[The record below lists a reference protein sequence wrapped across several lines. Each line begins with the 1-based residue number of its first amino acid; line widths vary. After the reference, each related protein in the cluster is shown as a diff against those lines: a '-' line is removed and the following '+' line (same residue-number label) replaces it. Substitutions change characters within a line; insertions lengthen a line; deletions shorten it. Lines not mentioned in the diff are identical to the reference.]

1 MYTCI
6 ICTHQYLYYIFT
18 FSTDLNFARIYD
30 ASYHS
35 NIPGT
40 TPSFKVQNVTTGS
53 SITVKGI
60 NDLLSDVDNLTADV
74 GVDCPEYGMTAILT
88 TIDLIDGI
96 QDDAVQTFGK
106 HDIIVLTDA
115 SAKDDDLYE
124 RAIANAN
131 AADKPSVTVHFFYSG
146 GGCDG
151 IGFGHYND
159 VKCATGGYSVN
170 KINAANFKQFVNFVA
185 GSGSG
190 SCSDKKR
197 STLNLCQYFFISLFV
212 TQFSN
217 LLETTQSTITITK
230 PDNRTESVSTF
241 TSSFA
246 VYKVTNPQPGQW
258 QACVTSGILQ
268 QSLSVTVDL
277 DLEIDFLKETENGQ
291 LLPTDKIPFMC
302 K

>member
-1 MYTCI
+1 M
-6 ICTHQYLYYIFT
+6 HVT

-35 NIPGT
+35 NISGT
-40 TPSFKVQNVTTGS
+40 APSFKVQNVTTGL

-60 NDLLSDVDNLTADV
+60 NDLLIDVDNLAAN
-74 GVDCPEYGMTAILT
+74 GGGDCPEYGMTAILT

-96 QDDAVQTFGK
+96 QDDTVQTFGR
-106 HDIIVLTDA
+106 HNIIVLTDA
-115 SAKDDDLYE
+115 SAKDDHLYG

-146 GGCDG
+146 GGCG
-151 IGFGHYND
+151 GEGFGHYED
-159 VKCATGGYSVN
+159 VKNATGGYSVN
-170 KINAANFKQFVNFVA
+170 QINAANFQQFVNFIA

-190 SCSDKKR
+190 SGSSKKR
-197 STLNLCQYFFISLFV
+197 STLNSCQYFIISLFV

-217 LLETTQSTITITK
+217 LLETTESTITITK
-230 PDNRTESVSTF
+230 PDNSTESVSTF
-241 TSSFA
+241 ANSFA
-246 VYKVTNPQPGQW
+246 VYKVTKPQPGQW
-258 QACVTSGILQ
+258 QACVTLGTLQ

>member
-1 MYTCI
+1 MLI
-6 ICTHQYLYYIFT
+6 IFT
-18 FSTDLNFARIYD
+18 FSPDLNFARIYD

-40 TPSFKVQNVTTGS
+40 APSFKVQNVTTGL

-60 NDLLSDVDNLTADV
+60 NDLLIDVDSLIAS
-74 GVDCPEYGMTAILT
+74 GGGDCREYGMTAILT

-96 QDDAVQTFGK
+96 QDRAVRNYGK
-106 HDIIVLTDA
+106 HNIIVLTDA

-124 RAIANAN
+124 RAIANAK

-146 GGCDG
+146 GGCG
-151 IGFGHYND
+151 SEGFGHYND
-159 VKCATGGYSVN
+159 VKSATGGYSVN
-170 KINAANFKQFVNFVA
+170 QIDAANFKQFVNFIA

-190 SCSDKKR
+190 SSKKR
-197 STLNLCQYFFISLFV
+197 STLNSCQYFLISLFV

-230 PDNRTESVSTF
+230 PDNSTENVSTF
-241 TSSFA
+241 GNSFA
-246 VYKVTNPQPGQW
+246 VYKVTNPQPGEW
-258 QACVTSGILQ
+258 EACVTSGTLQ

-291 LLPTDKIPFMC
+291 LLPTNKIPFMC